1 MSTTHNT
8 QTDFDLPT
16 RVHDM
21 VRSYLRR
28 RTEEKCGITWE
39 SFKDNRT
46 PTESGGTRVN
56 TPAKYSETQDKLC
69 SDVFFAMRSAR
80 TREDFVTYFTGTIC
94 SVPQFLPEA
103 EYQGIA
109 VALLRKD
116 DTWEDIKSLSMLAI
130 SALSR
135 G

>member
-1 MSTTHNT
+1 MSTTNRT
-8 QTDFDLPT
+8 QAEFDLAT
-16 RVHDM
+16 RVHNM
-21 VRSYLRR
+21 VRSYVRR
-28 RTEEKCGITWE
+28 RTEEKCGITWD
-39 SFKDNRT
+39 SFKDHRT
-46 PTESGGTRVN
+46 PESGGTRVN
-56 TPAKYSETQDKLC
+56 TPAKYSEAWEKVC
-69 SDVFFAMRSAR
+69 NDVFFAMRSAR

-116 DTWEDIKSLSMLAI
+116 DTWEDIKSISMLAI

>member
-1 MSTTHNT
+1 MSTTKNS
-8 QTDFDLPT
+8 QTDIDLAA

-21 VRSYLRR
+21 VRAYVRR
-28 RTEEKCGITWE
+28 RTEDKCDIKWA
-39 SFKDNRT
+39 SFKDNRIT
-46 PTESGGTRVN
+46 TESGRTRVN
-56 TPAKYSETQDKLC
+56 TPAKYSETQEKVC
-69 SDVFFAMRSAR
+69 SDVFFALRSAR

-109 VALLRKD
+109 IALLQKD

>member
-1 MSTTHNT
+1 MSTTNNT
-8 QTDFDLPT
+8 QTDFDLAT
-16 RVHDM
+16 RVHGM
-21 VRSYLRR
+21 VRSYVRR
-28 RTEEKCGITWE
+28 RTEERSRITWD
-39 SFKDNRT
+39 SFKDNRA
-46 PTESGGTRVN
+46 PTDSGGARVN
-56 TPAKYSETQDKLC
+56 IPKEYSEAQEKVC
-69 SDVFFAMRSAR
+69 SDVFFALRSAR

-109 VALLRKD
+109 IALLRKD